1 MSKSIKPK
9 NDIYIDSS
17 GVVHN
22 QELLSNMLENMKA
35 VTLYN
40 NNDGTTNT
48 TVELTEDIS
57 MYRYIE
63 AWVGLY
69 SKKCIRMLVT
79 NGSCAGSAIDST
91 WTDTV
96 YFRICRLSIE
106 NKIVTKTEDRLVY
119 IYDSPGQRNGTSKLY
134 KIIGYK

>member
-1 MSKSIKPK
+1 MSKSIKLK
-9 NDIYIDSS
+9 NDIYIDSA

-22 QELLSNMLENMKA
+22 QELLSNILENMKA
-35 VTLYN
+35 VTLYDN
-40 NNDGTTNT
+40 SNGTSDA
-48 TVELTEDIS
+48 TVELAEDIS
-57 MYRYIE
+57 AYRYIE

-91 WTDTV
+91 WSDTV

-106 NKIVTKTEDRLVY
+106 NKVVTKTEDRLVY
-119 IYDSPGQRNGTSKLY
+119 IYDSPGQRNGSSKLY

>member
-1 MSKSIKPK
+1 MSKSIKLK

-22 QELLSNMLENMKA
+22 QELLGNILENMKA
-35 VTLYN
+35 VTLYDN
-40 NNDGTTNT
+40 SDGTTNT

-69 SKKCIRMLVT
+69 SKYVLECWLLMVVVQVVLLIRLGVILFILE
-79 NGSCAGSAIDST
+79 SVD
-91 WTDTV
+91 
-96 YFRICRLSIE
+96 YL
-106 NKIVTKTEDRLVY
+106 
-119 IYDSPGQRNGTSKLY
+119 
-134 KIIGYK
+134 